1 MLASGLSFDLYATS
15 FVLTVLCSLSTDGA
29 SELSS
34 RTTNQAQIDAEDGEI
49 DDAKMIDAPLIIEA
63 VDQKDIV
70 PPLGQPTKNLQ
81 TDATQQTHLQL
92 AEKSSKV
99 ASRPQTPQ
107 PVGSKPEVVS
117 VAPTA
122 APSNPTP
129 IIDPKPVTDTN
140 LARTPLMPPGP
151 ETSRHNSANAI
162 NGRLPHTLPS
172 RPEPPY
178 SRGADSRT
186 SDRATDRG
194 LRDHSRDTRPP
205 DRNGI
210 DRSRDSIHERP
221 TERHVH
227 GTQPRSHE
235 LSTERSYNLER
246 NRTSSGWGVEYPSGR
261 LPADDRHTSLNHL
274 ESRPPIRDERKE
286 WSHRERSFGEL
297 NNNSRA
303 PEIQAPPLRDQAMA
317 PPRSS
322 IPQHPDRA
330 ALIHGGQDREKS
342 LSSSHLDRRRE
353 SNRYERQ
360 ANSDRSSRGPSPSRL
375 DDRHAARHDFRHDDR
390 QPNDVPQTPTDFSH
404 GHAARYDDNRVP
416 TGPRGGGQGVHDRFQ
431 ESPRHAPTIAPANEP
446 NRRPT
451 QESNYSGRQQ
461 ESQYGR
467 LNQGPELSAGR
478 ANTGSDVP
486 SGPRL
491 PNGNNAAVIRPNG
504 RNVSGSYS
512 NSSTP
517 HSSTTPSNAMA
528 IQDRQTPKGPAS
540 RGPPRN
546 SLPMPR
552 LDTSQPAPAT
562 QATESPDTAG
572 VHPDRLRAIQGA
584 VKPAQGNTLP
594 SPSASS
600 IGRPPRPPLPPV
612 SDPSSAANRP
622 PHGQLPSPGGI
633 NASPVGPMTATMGP
647 SPTGRGPPAGPSV
660 HDRSR
665 GDRRM
670 LAGLQSVLQQAGTPN
685 VPERSSQGAS
695 IRGRGGRANSVLMHS
710 ALTSGPPASSMQR
723 PEQGR
728 GDLPA
733 NRNSGP
739 SAPVPGEI
747 DGSYGR
753 GTRRGPPRDF
763 PREPNRDGERD
774 MARDSERERELMRD
788 EAREGERRSGR
799 LRSSRDDGRDVTHGS
814 TMLLRDED
822 RPPRREDGRDR
833 GNDRQPMPPPTERD
847 MRHPSR
853 GDEQRRM
860 ESDRREMEGWGP
872 ERRGGMDRRDD
883 RDRREGGGSGRKRVR
898 TADDGRVQDDK
909 RQRRF
914 N

>member
-1 MLASGLSFDLYATS
+1 MLTI
-15 FVLTVLCSLSTDGA
+15 LCSLSTDGA
-29 SELSS
+29 SENSS
-34 RTTNQAQIDAEDGEI
+34 RTPNQVQIDAEDGEI
-49 DDAKMIDAPLIIEA
+49 DDAKMTDALRINEA
-63 VDQKDIV
+63 VDQKDAV
-70 PPLGQPTKNLQ
+70 LPLAQSTKNLQ
-81 TDATQQTHLQL
+81 TDATQLTHLQP
-92 AEKSSKV
+92 AEKSSKA
-99 ASRPQTPQ
+99 ASRSPTPQ
-107 PVGSKPEVVS
+107 PVDTKPEVDS
-117 VAPTA
+117 MAPAA
-122 APSNPTP
+122 APSNPAP
-129 IIDPKPVTDTN
+129 IIDPKSVADTN
-140 LARTPLMPPGP
+140 LARTPPIPPRP
-151 ETSRHNSANAI
+151 ETSRHSSANAI

-178 SRGADSRT
+178 SRGVDSRT
-186 SDRATDRG
+186 SDRVTDRG
-194 LRDHSRDTRPP
+194 LRDHSRDIRP

-221 TERHVH
+221 NERHVP
-227 GTQPRSHE
+227 GTQLRSLE
-235 LSTERSYNLER
+235 SSTERSYNVER

-261 LPADDRHTSLNHL
+261 LSSDDRHTSLNNR
-274 ESRPPIRDERKE
+274 EARPPIRDERKE

-303 PEIQAPPLRDQAMA
+303 PELQGTSLRDQAMA

-342 LSSSHLDRRRE
+342 LSSSHSDRRRE
-353 SNRYERQ
+353 SNRYERG

-375 DDRHAARHDFRHDDR
+375 DDRHAPRHDVRHDDR
-390 QPNDVPQTPTDFSH
+390 QPNDVPQRPNDFSH

-416 TGPRGGGQGVHDRFQ
+416 TGPRGGAQGLHDRYQ
-431 ESPRHAPTIAPANEP
+431 EPPRHTSTITPASEQ

-451 QESNYSGRQQ
+451 QESNYGGSQQ

-467 LNQGPELSAGR
+467 LNQGPELSGSR

-491 PNGNNAAVIRPNG
+491 PNGNNAPVIRPNG
-504 RNVSGSYS
+504 RNVSGAYS

-517 HSSTTPSNAMA
+517 HPSATPNNAMA
-528 IQDRQTPKGPAS
+528 IQDRQTPKGPSS
-540 RGPPRN
+540 RGPPRS

-584 VKPAQGNTLP
+584 VKPVQGNMLS
-594 SPSASS
+594 SPSTATM
-600 IGRPPRPPLPPV
+600 GRPTRPPLPPV
-612 SDPSSAANRP
+612 SVPSSTANRP

-633 NASPVGPMTATMGP
+633 NASPVGPMSATMGA
-647 SPTGRGPPAGPSV
+647 SPIGRGPPAGPSSV

-695 IRGRGGRANSVLMHS
+695 IRGRGGRANSMLMHS
-710 ALTSGPPASSMQR
+710 PSTSGPPASSMQR
-723 PEQGR
+723 PEQSR
-728 GDLPA
+728 GDLLA
-733 NRNSGP
+733 NRNGGP
-739 SAPVPGEI
+739 SAPVPGEV

-774 MARDSERERELMRD
+774 MARDSERDRELMRD
-788 EAREGERRSGR
+788 EVREGERRSGR
-799 LRSSRDDGRDVTHGS
+799 LRSSRDDGRDVAHGS
-814 TMLLRDED
+814 TMPLRDED
-822 RPPRREDGRDR
+822 RPPRRDDGRDR

-847 MRHPSR
+847 MRHPPRS
-853 GDEQRRM
+853 DEQRRM
-860 ESDRREMEGWGP
+860 EPDRREMEGWGP
-872 ERRGGMDRRDD
+872 ERRGGMERRED
-883 RDRREGGGSGRKRVR
+883 RDRREGGGSGRKRGR

>member
-1 MLASGLSFDLYATS
+1 MLTI
-15 FVLTVLCSLSTDGA
+15 LCSFSTDGA

-49 DDAKMIDAPLIIEA
+49 DDAKMTDAPRISEA
-63 VDQKDIV
+63 VDRKDAV
-70 PPLGQPTKNLQ
+70 PQLTEPTENMQSDAAQQSHLQPT
-81 TDATQQTHLQL
+81 
-92 AEKSSKV
+92 EMSSTV

-107 PVGSKPEVVS
+107 PVGTKPEVDI
-117 VAPTA
+117 VAPA
-122 APSNPTP
+122 AASSNPTP
-129 IIDPKPVTDTN
+129 VIDPKPVSDTN
-140 LARTPLMPPGP
+140 SVRTPSIPPRP
-151 ETSRHNSANAI
+151 ETSRHSSANAM

-186 SDRATDRG
+186 SDRVADRG

-210 DRSRDSIHERP
+210 DRPRDLIHERP
-221 TERHVH
+221 NERHVA
-227 GTQPRSHE
+227 GTQLRNHE
-235 LSTERSYNLER
+235 SSTERPYNAER

-261 LPADDRHTSLNHL
+261 LSADDRHASQNNRET
-274 ESRPPIRDERKE
+274 RPPLRDERKE
-286 WSHRERSFGEL
+286 WAQRERPYGEL
-297 NNNSRA
+297 NNNLRA
-303 PEIQAPPLRDQAMA
+303 PDSQGPPLRDQAMA

-342 LSSSHLDRRRE
+342 LNNSHSDRRRE

-360 ANSDRSSRGPSPSRL
+360 ANSDRSSRGPSPSRQE
-375 DDRHAARHDFRHDDR
+375 DRHASRHDVRHGER
-390 QPNDVPQTPTDFSH
+390 QPNDVPQTSNDFSH
-404 GHAARYDDNRVP
+404 GHTARYDDNRVP
-416 TGPRGGGQGVHDRFQ
+416 TGPRGGAPGLHDRFQ
-431 ESPRHAPTIAPANEP
+431 ESPRHTSAITPANEQ

-451 QESNYSGRQQ
+451 QESNYGGRQQ

-467 LNQGPELSAGR
+467 LNQGPEVSAGR

-491 PNGNNAAVIRPNG
+491 PNGNNAPAIRPNG
-504 RNVSGSYS
+504 RNVSGAYS
-512 NSSTP
+512 NSGTP
-517 HSSTTPSNAMA
+517 HPSTTSGSAMA
-528 IQDRQTPKGPAS
+528 LQDRQTPTGPSS
-540 RGPPRN
+540 RGPPRS

-552 LDTSQPAPAT
+552 LDTSQPAPST

-584 VKPAQGNTLP
+584 VKPVQGNILP
-594 SPSASS
+594 SPTTSTM
-600 IGRPPRPPLPPV
+600 GRPPRPPLPPV
-612 SDPSSAANRP
+612 SVPSSTANRP
-622 PHGQLPSPGGI
+622 LNGQLPSPGGI
-633 NASPVGPMTATMGP
+633 NPSPVGPMSSTMGA
-647 SPTGRGPPAGPSV
+647 SPTGRGPPAGPSSV

-685 VPERSSQGAS
+685 APERSSQGAS
-695 IRGRGGRANSVLMHS
+695 IRGRGGRANNMLMHS
-710 ALTSGPPASSMQR
+710 PSTSGPPAPSMQR
-723 PEQGR
+723 PEQSR
-728 GDLPA
+728 GDPLA
-733 NRNSGP
+733 NRNSGS
-739 SAPVPGEI
+739 SAPVPGEL
-747 DGSYGR
+747 DGGFSR

-763 PREPNRDGERD
+763 PRDPNRDGERD
-774 MARDSERERELMRD
+774 MTRDSERDRELMRD
-788 EAREGERRSGR
+788 EVREGERRSGR
-799 LRSSRDDGRDVTHGS
+799 LRSSRDDGRDVAHGS
-814 TMLLRDED
+814 TMPLRDED
-822 RPPRREDGRDR
+822 RPPRRDDGRDR

-847 MRHPSR
+847 MRHGPR

-872 ERRGGMDRRDD
+872 ERRGGMERRDD
-883 RDRREGGGSGRKRVR
+883 RERREGGGSGRKRGR